1 MKLITFCSI
10 VLKIIFFMF
19 PFVNVGSPINC
30 YLQLVP
36 PRVVKLCL
44 NRATSC
50 GSPPPRVWQED
61 GMYIYLFCQNRTI
74 KLFDFY
80 LPSHPSPIS
89 SVSPIICVGNNSGA
103 HRITIPQSLTLTL
116 LVWSLLSWI
125 TFMDR
130 IGFCPSF
137 SANFLPVLLLLLYIW
152 QIDIGPSNIFQF
164 GGCPWPLAHISGWL
178 SWHLICAPGLSRR
191 IDWTQLILFCPRHIL
206 RTTQLTFQRA
216 NNTFTTTNRWTMS
229 SWRNSG
235 QSWTG
240 NSMPCMPPSRTTNG
254 FRRAETLEMKNIR
267 YIRLGQLC
275 AHNIYVHVH

>member
-1 MKLITFCSI
+1 
-10 VLKIIFFMF
+10 
-19 PFVNVGSPINC
+19 
-30 YLQLVP
+30 
-36 PRVVKLCL
+36 
-44 NRATSC
+44 
-50 GSPPPRVWQED
+50 
-61 GMYIYLFCQNRTI
+61 MYIYLFCQNRTI

-80 LPSHPSPIS
+80 LPSHTSPIS

-216 NNTFTTTNRWTMS
+216 NNTFTSKLNGEFHALPAPIEDYKWIQASRDV
-229 SWRNSG
+229 
-235 QSWTG
+235 G
-240 NSMPCMPPSRTTNG
+240 NEKYPVYKARSVVCT
-254 FRRAETLEMKNIR
+254 
-267 YIRLGQLC
+267 
-275 AHNIYVHVH
+275 